1 VGELRFLGFS
11 DLEGRHDLIGL
22 LLDADLSK
30 YDFLLY
36 KGDTPD
42 PEVYKNIRKAR
53 SLSGKPWEERTSTS
67 IMEESDEV
75 KNAFR
80 KAVEDSTKI
89 NNLFAAI
96 KKKKKIYGVLGNSD
110 TVPTRIAPHLG
121 LDPVNFSEN
130 IEILHNK
137 VVKVK
142 GFNLVGY
149 NGRVKYLDENIV
161 EAPELMFEENKAAG
175 DLSKLFEEVDP
186 KKTIF
191 VTHVPPHGIL
201 DKVKDDWIPYAVSTY
216 GDKAKDGNIGSNA
229 FRDAALKYQP
239 LVHTFGHVHETQ
251 GVEKQGETT
260 FINGGALG
268 ETAEVEE
275 VTLKDG
281 EVSVKWVRLRDL

>member
-1 VGELRFLGFS
+1 MSELRFLAFS

-22 LLDADLSK
+22 LVDANLSK

-42 PEVYKNIRKAR
+42 PEVYKNIRKSR
-53 SLSGKPWEERTSTS
+53 SLSGRPWEERTSTS
-67 IMEESDEV
+67 IMEESEET

-89 NNLFAAI
+89 NNLFATI
-96 KKKKKIYGVLGNSD
+96 KKKIPIYGVLGNSD

-121 LDPVNFSEN
+121 LAPVNFSEN

-137 VVKVK
+137 IIKVK
-142 GFNLVGY
+142 GFNLIGY
-149 NGRVKYLDENIV
+149 NGRVKYIDEDIV
-161 EAPELMFEENKAAG
+161 EAPELMFDEDGAFE
-175 DLSKLFEEVDP
+175 DLSKLLEKVDP
-186 KKTIF
+186 QKTIL
-191 VTHVPPHGIL
+191 VTHAPPHGIL
-201 DKVKDDWIPYAVSTY
+201 DKVKEDWISYAVATY
-216 GDKAKDGNIGSNA
+216 GDKAKEGHIGSSA
-229 FRDAALKYQP
+229 FRDAALKYQ
-239 LVHTFGHVHETQ
+239 LLLHTFGHVHETA

-275 VTLKDG
+275 VGIKDG
-281 EVSVKWVRLRDL
+281 AVTCSWVKLSEL